1 MVGKGEQR
9 RFTLTSLSFSD
20 HPSSYNARSAFLTSS
35 PFSALC
41 SAVSGVY
48 KQTHPFT
55 DSQIGY
61 QKSICR
67 SLRLNEVVCLKENIV
82 YTPYLFASANKAVC
96 LVLLHRENET
106 AAGRR
111 VLRSQFSLVLSTRS
125 RRPVMTG

>member
-1 MVGKGEQR
+1 MTGKGEQR
-9 RFTLTSLSFSD
+9 RYPLMRVSFSD
-20 HPSSYNARSAFLTSS
+20 HPYSCNARPAFLTSS

-82 YTPYLFASANKAVC
+82 YTPYLFASANKALC